1 MPPHVLYSSGPRCL
15 KLKRTLDE
23 EYIFGGGHDG
33 LRKVPIFGA
42 VKATHLVFLT
52 DLKCDGFKEL

>member
-15 KLKRTLDE
+15 EVKISAVSLFLLLAINDE
-23 EYIFGGGHDG
+23 E
-33 LRKVPIFGA
+33 VPIFGS

-52 DLKCDGFKEL
+52 DLKCDCFKQL